1 MDLYVENNQAN
12 GWSTV
17 RVAGEIDMSNAPEL
31 GDFLAQ
37 LIQSEQQDLAL
48 DLSGIEFMDSSG
60 LGVLVKTHQLLA
72 ERKQSLVLLSP
83 SPQVMRTLEVSGL
96 NNVLSIDG
104 SAGNVAGYDPALG
117 NGAAG
122 LVT

>member
-1 MDLYVENNQAN
+1 MDLYVENNQVN

-17 RVAGEIDMSNAPEL
+17 RVTGEIDMSNAPEL
-31 GDFLAQ
+31 SDFLAQ

-72 ERKQSLVLLSP
+72 EREQSLVIRSP
-83 SPQVMRTLEVSGL
+83 SPQVLRTLEVSGL
-96 NNVLSIDG
+96 NNVLSVDH
-104 SAGNVAGYDPALG
+104 STRDAAAL
-117 NGAAG
+117 
-122 LVT
+122 